1 MSNDRSWFVL
11 TKEDARGLQEYGLL
25 NLNHDIGYHEL
36 HKGCFLSH
44 DDISHALRKSP
55 AKPSDMLKIPMIFI
69 SREALIWLGF
79 SNKMADQL
87 WQQWLYL
94 HSNRRPGILEFRD
107 VILTYFRLPD
117 VAGGIPTL
125 SKFNDDD
132 NEWRRVLHAHGLS
145 QQFVNMIM
153 DPCFRAQRL
162 TESCNYWI
170 EDTLRQRWDLLHRRK
185 RNIDVPISL
194 LAHSGRPDK
203 DEDEVPDFYT
213 AKNLRCGGPVL
224 EFTFLAGLR
233 GPPDAPPCAC
243 TVRKD
248 SERHT
253 TQDHL
258 ILYKVVTGTQL
269 KNTRVSSSGNL
280 GPVGVSNIDSLVEV
294 PREPE
299 REPFLYNNVTG
310 DGDPQDRVAS
320 VMPRRRAHKRA
331 DLVFFMCNPEHALA
345 KYKWA
350 VQRLDKRVGTVD
362 AAKFAGG
369 ADVQMLEI
377 RISMGEIEYLRRAM
391 LAYHIPYP
399 SASNMVAF
407 VMWQEMVFL
416 SRLKEL
422 TRSKFAII
430 EAVFWRVW
438 TKLQPEIQEARRSAG
453 PTLRAIQNDQWFV
466 LCFSA
471 VKRRGFWNYVSMKL
485 AETVEKGTVT
495 SSKPTTTAPPP
506 TSTSNKTIPTSASS
520 SVPPSTA
527 ANDGPAPD
535 EDLMSVN
542 ITYTGEEYVFNVSTY
557 WGNKWFLTNVCYFET
572 YKLMSGEVTTQTD
585 EENIY
590 DLEDTPADVGAEAE
604 GDTCTTTV

>member
-25 NLNHDIGYHEL
+25 NLNHEIGYHEL

-44 DDISHALRKSP
+44 NDLSHALRRSP
-55 AKPSDMLKIPMIFI
+55 AKPSDMLKIPMIII

-94 HSNRRPGILEFRD
+94 HSNRRPGIFEFRD

-117 VAGGIPTL
+117 VA
-125 SKFNDDD
+125 D
-132 NEWRRVLHAHGLS
+132 E
-145 QQFVNMIM
+145 
-153 DPCFRAQRL
+153 
-162 TESCNYWI
+162 
-170 EDTLRQRWDLLHRRK
+170 
-185 RNIDVPISL
+185 PISL
-194 LAHSGRPDK
+194 LAHKGRPDK

-213 AKNLRCGGPVL
+213 AKDLPYREPVL
-224 EFTFLAGLR
+224 ESTFLAGLR

-248 SERHT
+248 SERRT

-269 KNTRVSSSGNL
+269 KNIRVSSSGNL
-280 GPVGVSNIDSLVEV
+280 GPVGLSNIDSLVEV
-294 PREPE
+294 SREPE

-331 DLVFFMCNPEHALA
+331 DLVFFTCNPEHALA

-350 VQRLDKRVGTVD
+350 VHRLDKRVGAVD

-369 ADVQMLEI
+369 ADVQILEI
-377 RISMGEIEYLRRAM
+377 RISMDEMEYLRRAM
-391 LAYHIPYP
+391 LAYHIPYS

-407 VMWQEMVFL
+407 LMWQEMVFF

-422 TRSKFAII
+422 ARSKFPFI
-430 EAVFWRVW
+430 EAIFWRVW

-471 VKRRGFWNYVSMKL
+471 VRRRGCWNYVSMKL
-485 AETVEKGTVT
+485 AEIVEKGTVT

-506 TSTSNKTIPTSASS
+506 TSTSNKNIPTSASS
-520 SVPPSTA
+520 SAPLSTA
-527 ANDGPAPD
+527 ANNGPAPD
-535 EDLMSVN
+535 EDFMSAN
-542 ITYTGEEYVFNVSTY
+542 IPYTREEYVFNVSTY
-557 WGNKWFLTNVCYFET
+557 WGNRWFLTNVCYFET
-572 YKLMSGEVTTQTD
+572 YKLISEEITTQTD

-604 GDTCTTTV
+604 GDDTCTTTV